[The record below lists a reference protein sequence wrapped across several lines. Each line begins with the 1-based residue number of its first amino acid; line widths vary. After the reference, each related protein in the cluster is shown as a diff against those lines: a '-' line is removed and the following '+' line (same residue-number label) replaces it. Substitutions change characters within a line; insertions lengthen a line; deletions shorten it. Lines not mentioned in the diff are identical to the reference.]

1 MRDFLNRLHTG
12 LSSLWG
18 RDLFHRRLKLS
29 MTLVAPF
36 LLILVIGLFSSSR
49 PAIQAATRLSS
60 VVDRPQ
66 DLADLPFDYQFIG
79 QGQITGGTA
88 DEWMIGN
95 VSIRVGGH
103 TEFIDDV
110 HVGDFVVLSGRI
122 LQNQVWLADRIQSTQ
137 DRQNF
142 FTFDSPLEQVQGG
155 VWQIGGH
162 SLKVDQQTEL
172 GENLQ
177 IDQILLT
184 TFTALEDGTWV
195 ALKIMAFDKFPE
207 GPIAI
212 ATETASPTPVV
223 DESNGVIP
231 GLTTQSGARGNGQTV
246 IDKDDGE
253 KGEGN
258 GNEGKGKGVG
268 NKGKGKNKGGKGKDK

>member
-1 MRDFLNRLHTG
+1 MRDFLHRLHTG
-12 LSSLWG
+12 LLSLWG

-29 MTLVAPF
+29 ITLVAPF
-36 LLILVIGLFSSSR
+36 ILILVIGLFSSSR
-49 PAIQAATRLSS
+49 PAIQAAPRPSFI
-60 VVDRPQ
+60 VDRPQ
-66 DLADLPFDYQFIG
+66 DLANLPFDYQFIG

-88 DEWMIGN
+88 DVWMIGN
-95 VSIRVGGH
+95 VSIRVGDH
-103 TEFIDDV
+103 TEFIGDV

-142 FTFDSPLEQVQGG
+142 FTFDSPLEQVQES

-162 SLKVDQQTEL
+162 SLKINQQTEL

-177 IDQILLT
+177 IHQILLT
-184 TFTALEDGTWV
+184 TFNALEDGTWI
-195 ALKIMAFDKFPE
+195 ALKIIAFDKFPVQ
-207 GPIAI
+207 PIAI
-212 ATETASPTPVV
+212 TTETAS

-231 GLTTQSGARGNGQTV
+231 VLTTQSGARGNDAGQTV
-246 IDKDDGE
+246 INKDDGE

-258 GNEGKGKGVG
+258 GNQGKGKGVG
-268 NKGKGKNKGGKGKDK
+268 NKGRGKDKGGKGKDK